1 MKEETKFWLKYSEE
15 NFDSAIILLKSKLF
29 NPCLQNVQQT
39 VEKALKAVL
48 IDNDI
53 KFKKTHDILELR
65 TLLSKKNIDID
76 ISDEDCDFL
85 NSIYLPSKYPLGSV
99 IPNYEPDESICRQ
112 AVNIATNVSKSVS
125 KLLK

>member
-1 MKEETKFWLKYSEE
+1 MKEETKVWLKYSEE
-15 NFDSAIILLKSKLF
+15 NFDSAKILLKSKLF

-48 IDNDI
+48 IDNDL
-53 KFKKTHDILELR
+53 KLKKTHDILELR

-99 IPNYEPDESICRQ
+99 IPHYEPDESICKR

-125 KLLK
+125 ELLI